1 MMIITV
7 QLAGCFH
14 MGSACDGQLD
24 AVGRVPVLNASA
36 GMQCIRLGWRVTL
49 YLGSY
54 LYKPGHGLPRAELTC
69 RYLDAAFRYPLPLC
83 PTEQHDELAHIIQR
97 TWPSL
102 LLHQDGC

>member
-49 YLGSY
+49 YLLWAAT
-54 LYKPGHGLPRAELTC
+54 LYVRLCNKLPIECSGQTHAR
-69 RYLDAAFRYPLPLC
+69 
-83 PTEQHDELAHIIQR
+83 QVI
-97 TWPSL
+97 
-102 LLHQDGC
+102 